1 MATIGLIMVAACLAF
16 AVCVAALAMVFIMV
30 DMVFSGRISDSLSA
44 WYERK
49 FRTE

>member
-1 MATIGLIMVAACLAF
+1 MYETIGLIMVACLAF
-16 AVCVAALAMVFIMV
+16 AVCVAALAMVFTII

-49 FRTE
+49 FRT